1 MKKSKILKISAI
13 ALGVTAIAAP
23 LIATFSGALKT
34 SYQTA
39 PYSDTGDEIGLQN
52 YVNYKSK
59 QPTTYASIS
68 DLSTQQKDWR
78 VDLYDHLVKT
88 NTITKE
94 PSLVKSGFD
103 GTVSD
108 IDPSSI
114 GTQIG
119 IWASGSQDKSFEFTQ
134 WIDNQAPFIPFAQPG
149 LDNKVYNVVKKG
161 VLPVHGLNSPEN
173 YRDWVSDTSVFP
185 NADASI
191 KWTGAANPF
200 KNTKV
205 PLSVGFVDSPTS
217 TYFQSVLT
225 ALVTWRTI
233 YTKDSTTNTYKTEAK
248 MYLEGA
254 KEIAIKYPNKNDGA
268 KVADKKIKVE
278 NGVIDLDQAKQD
290 MLANGGAD
298 SVEFTI
304 NTNLKWYDKDG
315 NDKGNLSAK
324 DFMAGLIAY
333 YNSCQLSFNANSY
346 FFDLA
351 GIDFKGTLTANGL
364 SENDHNLDKDSKMND
379 DKFVL
384 KIGNTKNSSFLDILT
399 KEYFFALPYKHPKT
413 KEYIKPISDYTVEK
427 NSQNKIKVTRNTKG
441 NYSIDPQA
449 TDWNSVYGGGNQ
461 QTNPD
466 VWSSSAY
473 RISSSTLPETRFTR
487 NDNYF
492 TALNNAINSSV
503 ESPKNTNKVWNKD
516 KTIKE
521 FILVTGG
528 DNEPTSP
535 EVTYDA
541 FRSGTYDYAPVPST
555 RQISAITTYGGNG
568 ADGKELITQPPSKAP
583 QAQTM
588 NYNTNIWGPDG
599 KRKSNITEVYEN
611 FVKKFNTDGKVIRQG
626 INSMI
631 NWVKLANL
639 SFSNI
644 GAYDYIQSIVP
655 YGQLHDQYETM
666 RKTSNNQS
674 NIKGGMPLTGAT
686 LQTFENMKNSSDY
699 DINNKVTKAIK
710 DDFEKALDN
719 IGATKQNPL
728 VLDFRTLHSVYS
740 SGQTAYLQKLTSII
754 DGISNGRIRFNLISR
769 TNKSLTDWYYNK
781 NSPMGSFFWSPDYN
795 DVGTW
800 VGLFF
805 EMKPSEPGKNEAGPK
820 DNNEI
825 YNGYQ
830 GAYGV
835 ATLWSQL
842 YKEIVEA
849 KKNSMSSQL

>member
-34 SYQTA
+34 SYQIA

-52 YVNYKSK
+52 YVNYKPK
-59 QPTTYASIS
+59 QPTTYASTS
-68 DLSTQQKDWR
+68 NPSTQQKDWR
-78 VDLYDHLVKT
+78 VDLYDHLVTTKT
-88 NTITKE
+88 IKKE
-94 PSLVKSGFD
+94 PDLIKSGSA

-233 YTKDSTTNTYKTEAK
+233 YTKDSTTGAYKTEAK

-254 KEIAIKYPNKNDGA
+254 KEIIIKYPNKNDGT

-278 NGVIDLDQAKQD
+278 NGVIDLDEAKKD

-304 NTNLKWYDKDG
+304 NQDLWWYDKDG
-315 NDKGNLSAK
+315 NKQKQLSAK

-333 YNSCQLSFNANSY
+333 YNSCELSFNANSY
-346 FFDLA
+346 FFDLS
-351 GIDFKGTLTANGL
+351 GVDFKGTLTANGL
-364 SENDHNLDKDSKMND
+364 SEDDHNLDNDSKMSD
-379 DKFVL
+379 SKFVL

-399 KEYFFALPYKHPKT
+399 KEYFFALPYSHPKA
-413 KEYIKPISDYTVEK
+413 KEYIKPISEYTDT
-427 NSQNKIKVTRNTKG
+427 NYNNQIKVTKNSKG
-441 NYSIDPQA
+441 KYSIDPQG
-449 TDWNSVYGGGNQ
+449 TNWDMVYGGGRQ
-461 QTNPD
+461 QINPD
-466 VWSSSAY
+466 IWSSSAY
-473 RISSSTLPETRFTR
+473 RISKSFSSETTFTR
-487 NDNYF
+487 NDEYF
-492 TALNNAINSSV
+492 QALNNAINGSSK
-503 ESPKNTNKVWNKD
+503 PTKNTNNVWDKNK
-516 KTIKE
+516 TVKE

-541 FRSGTYDYAPVPST
+541 FRSGAYDYAPVPST
-555 RQISAITTYGGNG
+555 RQISAITTYGGSG

-583 QAQTM
+583 QAQTI

-611 FVKKFNTDGKVIRQG
+611 FVKKFNTEGKVIRQG

-655 YGQLHDQYETM
+655 YGQLHEQYEMM
-666 RKTSNNQS
+666 RKTSTTQS

-699 DINNKVTKAIK
+699 DINNNVTKAIK
-710 DDFEKALDN
+710 DDFEKALN
-719 IGATKQNPL
+719 SIGATKQNPL

-805 EMKPSEPGKNEAGPK
+805 EMKPSPEAGKPEAGPEK
-820 DNNEI
+820 NNEI

-849 KKNSMSSQL
+849 KKNYMQPKP